1 MRETR
6 THRPPGGSNSPDVRI
21 QEAVQMSN
29 PPGFQQLKVVAL
41 EVDDL
46 APATEGGQP
55 TRLQP
60 CATCNPP
67 RGC

>member
-21 QEAVQMSN
+21 QEAVQMSK
-29 PPGFQQLKVVAL
+29 PLGLQQLKVVVLAL
-41 EVDDL
+41 NDL
-46 APATEGGQP
+46 APATEGGQR

-67 RGC
+67 REC